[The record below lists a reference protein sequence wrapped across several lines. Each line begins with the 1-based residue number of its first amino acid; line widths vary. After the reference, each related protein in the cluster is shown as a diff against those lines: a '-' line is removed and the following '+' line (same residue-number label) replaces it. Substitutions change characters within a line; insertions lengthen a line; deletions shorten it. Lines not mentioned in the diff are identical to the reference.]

1 MLVDDDSLNLYHL
14 TLRGPSVTIRSKIGQ
29 FLGSKK
35 SQELV
40 LATSTT
46 IEVWK
51 PNSNSGKLEKLSQ
64 QQSLGI
70 IQCID
75 TLRLPG
81 TQQDY
86 LVITS
91 DSGKIVIAEY
101 QQERLQF
108 IPIIQEP
115 HSKNGLRRL
124 NPGEY
129 LDVDPNSQAI
139 MISAVERNKLVYK
152 VRTNGE
158 GSLEL
163 SSPLEAASKLVLT
176 LQTCSLD
183 TEFDNP
189 MFAALEI
196 DYSKYEADGSAYDP
210 ATSPVLLTFYE
221 LDQGLNHIIRRKAS
235 LPPGV
240 SLSSATCLI
249 PLPGFIGGIFVC
261 CQSYIIYC
269 HPDAGR
275 EMVLPLPVRQD
286 TSGTTL
292 TTSVYHKLKKNNFFI
307 MCQSTLGDLFKITVD
322 FNEDTERIEKLY
334 VKYFDT
340 IPYSNH
346 LCIFKS
352 GFLFADVANSNKL
365 FYQFEDLSEE
375 ADDTT
380 IESLPEF
387 EIDIKP
393 KYFAPK
399 GLENLALVDI
409 IETLGPILD
418 MALVESSSHGSSDV
432 VKQLVTLSSPAHLKI
447 LTHGIPTTTVVSEP
461 SPEIVPTAVFTVKKL
476 FEATNDDYLILSAL
490 SPARTLVL
498 VIGEEIELCEDSEL
512 VANQSTIAVQQVGR
526 SSIVQVHTYG
536 IRHIKHTETTKKTT
550 DWDTPGGISIV
561 QASTNNNQI
570 IIGLSNREIRYFEVD
585 SLDDQLQEYGDSME
599 ITSGSILALA
609 LAPTKANFAV
619 VGNSDETVQVV
630 SLQQHNMFEVLTLQ
644 ALSAA
649 SSSVVVVPYKSL
661 LYVHIGM
668 DNGVY
673 VRALVDE
680 ITGKLSDT
688 RIQYLGTKPVVLST
702 VALPQLNQN
711 GLLAISSRP
720 WLGYNA
726 KETFKVTPL
735 IDIPITTG
743 ASFYSEELGG
753 DGIVGIAD
761 GNLTIFT
768 IGSDTG
774 DEAAAF
780 NVNNDITIASLKLRY
795 TPKRMVVDDVK
806 GRNYITV
813 IESDYGIKSPYSNDD
828 NSKNDDH
835 GLNNGKNDDHGLNN
849 PVESPVDEDYYEAFG
864 YQPSPQSWASC
875 IQVIDFSANSVIQ
888 SIELADNHSAVCLCK
903 VQFDSS
909 LYIVVG
915 VTQNFT
921 FLPNT
926 STKNFLYTF
935 EISTSAYKL
944 KLLHK
949 TSVDARPTAIT
960 PFNGKL
966 LVASQNNLRLYDLG
980 QKQLLRKSST
990 TITYLNSLVRVND
1003 QGHGVIVVGDSTNSV
1018 TFLKFD
1024 PLNNQ
1029 FIPVSDDIMQ
1039 RQVTSIQSLD
1049 ETTVMGGDKFGNLFV
1064 SRVPRAMSQ
1073 RLSNDMALKYQESY
1087 LNGSG
1092 SRLQNLCEFFL
1103 HDIPTGLIKGTFNDG
1118 GGVESVIYAGIQGTI
1133 GLLMPILT
1141 KQEVELLRKLEY
1153 SIRRHYDYSF
1163 DAGQKEGPFNLLGKD
1178 HLKFRSYY
1186 NPLKNVVDG
1195 DLLERFYEFPV
1206 TVKIKIAKEVD
1217 RTPKEIEKKLSDLRN
1232 RSAF

>member
-1 MLVDDDSLNLYHL
+1 MLVEDDSLNLYHL
-14 TLRGPSVTIRSKIGQ
+14 TLRGPSVTIKSKIGQ

-64 QQSLGI
+64 QLSLGI

-81 TQQDY
+81 TQQDF

-101 QQERLQF
+101 QQGRLQF
-108 IPIIQEP
+108 VPIIQEP

-124 NPGEY
+124 TPGEY
-129 LDVDPNSQAI
+129 LDVDPNSHAI
-139 MISAVERNKLVYK
+139 MISAIEKNKLVYK

-176 LQTCSLD
+176 LKTCLLD

-196 DYSKYEADGSAYDP
+196 DYSKYEADDSAYDP

-235 LPPGV
+235 LPPGI
-240 SLSSATCLI
+240 SLSSVTCLI
-249 PLPGFIGGIFVC
+249 PLPGFIGGLFVC

-269 HPDAGR
+269 HPEAGR
-275 EMVLPLPVRQD
+275 EMVLPLPVRKD
-286 TSGTTL
+286 TNGTII
-292 TTSVYHKLKKNNFFI
+292 TTFVYHKLKKNNFFI
-307 MCQSTLGDLFKITVD
+307 MCQSTVGDLFKITVD
-322 FNEDTERIEKLY
+322 FNEDTERLEKLY

-387 EIDIKP
+387 DVDIKP

-418 MALVESSSHGSSDV
+418 GALVESSSPGSSDV
-432 VKQLVTLSSPAHLKI
+432 VKQLVTLSSPAHLKT

-461 SPEIVPTAVFTVKKL
+461 SPEIIPTAVFTVKKL
-476 FEATNDDYLILSAL
+476 FEAINDDYLILSAL
-490 SPARTLVL
+490 APARTLVL

-512 VANQSTIAVQQVGR
+512 VTNQSTIAVQQVGR

-585 SLDDQLQEYGDSME
+585 ALDDQLQEYGDSME

-644 ALSAA
+644 ALSSA
-649 SSSVVVVPYKSL
+649 STSVVVLPYKSS

-711 GLLAISSRP
+711 GILAISSRP

-735 IDIPITTG
+735 INIPITTG
-743 ASFYSEELGG
+743 ASFYSEDLGG

-774 DEAAAF
+774 DETAAF

-795 TPKRMVVDDVK
+795 TPKRMVVDHVK
-806 GRNYITV
+806 GCNYITV
-813 IESDYGIKSPYSNDD
+813 IESDYGIKSPYDLD
-828 NSKNDDH
+828 NQVNN
-835 GLNNGKNDDHGLNN
+835 LNSQVDI
-849 PVESPVDEDYYEAFG
+849 PVDEDYYEAFG
-864 YQPSPQSWASC
+864 YQPSAHSWASC
-875 IQVIDFSANSVIQ
+875 VQVVDFSTNTVIQ
-888 SIELADNHSAVCLCK
+888 SIELTDNHSAVCLCK
-903 VQFDSS
+903 VQFDSC

-915 VTQNFT
+915 ATQNFT

-935 EISTSAYKL
+935 EISTSPYNL
-944 KLLHK
+944 KLVHK

-960 PFNGKL
+960 SFNGKL
-966 LVASQNNLRLYDLG
+966 LVASQNNVRLYDLG

-990 TITYLNSLVRVND
+990 TISYLNSLVRVHD
-1003 QGHGVIVVGDSTNSV
+1003 QGHGIVVVGDSTNSV

-1064 SRVPRAMSQ
+1064 SRIPKAMSQ
-1073 RLSNDMALKYQESY
+1073 RLNNDMVLKYQEGY

-1103 HDIPTGLIKGTFNDG
+1103 HDIPTCLIKGTFNDG
-1118 GGVESVIYAGIQGTI
+1118 GGVESVIYTGIQGTI

-1141 KQEVELLRKLEY
+1141 KQEIELLRKLEH
-1153 SIRRHYDYSF
+1153 SIRKHYDYSF
-1163 DAGQKEGPFNLLGKD
+1163 EEGQKEGPFNLLGKD

-1195 DLLERFYEFPV
+1195 DLLERFYEFAA
-1206 TVKIKIAKEVD
+1206 TVKIKVAKEVD